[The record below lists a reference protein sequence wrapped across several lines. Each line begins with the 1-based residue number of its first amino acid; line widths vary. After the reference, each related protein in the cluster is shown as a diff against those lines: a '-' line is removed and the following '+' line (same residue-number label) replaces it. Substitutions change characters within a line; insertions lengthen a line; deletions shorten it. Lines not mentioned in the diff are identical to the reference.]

1 MRVCKQLSRFLES
14 SVKITDM
21 KLLSLNVA
29 LFEENNDELAP
40 FIKAQNVDILCLQ
53 EVTKRI
59 DSTAKSELISKEIID
74 ITSLGL
80 SHSFFAPV
88 WVLSKF
94 EKNNFH
100 GKDVFSFDL
109 GGNVE
114 FGNYTKAKYQIT
126 KGQNVF
132 VQNYFTYVTN
142 WSKWPE
148 EDYRGFQ
155 VTDMLIDSKDL
166 RVINY
171 HGIWSRDKKGTDKTK
186 KACEI
191 IRDFG
196 LEAKGALV
204 ICGDFNLFPDTDSI
218 GALNQHFKNL
228 CNDYSIRSTRPET
241 NELSDLSRNVVDYI
255 FVNDKVKVN
264 SFEVVQSDVSDHL
277 PLVMDFDL

>member
-1 MRVCKQLSRFLES
+1 
-14 SVKITDM
+14 M

-29 LFEENNDELAP
+29 LFEENNDKLKQ
-40 FIKAQNVDILCLQ
+40 FIETQNADILCLQ

-59 DSTAKSELISKEIID
+59 DTAAKSELISKEILD
-74 ITSLGL
+74 LSSTDL

-100 GKDVFSFDL
+100 GQDVFSFDI

-114 FGNYTKAKYQIT
+114 FGNYTKTRYQIT

-132 VQNYFTYVTN
+132 VQNYFTFVTD

-155 VTDMLIDSKDL
+155 VTDLLVDGKDL
-166 RVINY
+166 RLINY
-171 HGIWSRDKKGTDKTK
+171 HGIWSKDKRGTDKTK
-186 KACEI
+186 KACET

-196 LEAKGALV
+196 LQAKGALV

-218 GALNQHFKNL
+218 EVLNQQFKNL
-228 CNDYSIRSTRPET
+228 CNEYNILSTRPET
-241 NELSDLSRNVVDYI
+241 NELSDLSRNVVDYLL
-255 FVNDKVKVN
+255 VNEKVKVN
-264 SFEVVQSDVSDHL
+264 DFEVLQSDVSDHL
-277 PLVMDFDL
+277 PLIMDFDL